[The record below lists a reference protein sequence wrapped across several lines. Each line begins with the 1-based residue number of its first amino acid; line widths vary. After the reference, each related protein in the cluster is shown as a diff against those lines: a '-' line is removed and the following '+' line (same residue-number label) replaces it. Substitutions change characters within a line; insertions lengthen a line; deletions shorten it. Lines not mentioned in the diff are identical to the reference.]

1 MKKLI
6 IAASVC
12 AMLAA
17 AQTSFAQAVQEGKAV
32 KKEMKAEKKIS
43 KAHELNANARSGKG
57 LEIAGVSDPKTR
69 MAKADRKLEKAEKKA
84 LKSDAKELKA
94 VAKAKTKKAAGVD

>member
-6 IAASVC
+6 IAASAC
-12 AMLAA
+12 ALLVV
-17 AQTSFAQAVQEGKAV
+17 AQAGFAQAVQEGKAA
-32 KKEMKAEKKIS
+32 KKEMKAEKKVA

-69 MAKADRKLEKAEKKA
+69 RAKADRKMDKAVKKEM
-84 LKSDAKELKA
+84 KSDAKELKA
-94 VAKAKTKKAAGVD
+94 VAKDKTKKAAGVD